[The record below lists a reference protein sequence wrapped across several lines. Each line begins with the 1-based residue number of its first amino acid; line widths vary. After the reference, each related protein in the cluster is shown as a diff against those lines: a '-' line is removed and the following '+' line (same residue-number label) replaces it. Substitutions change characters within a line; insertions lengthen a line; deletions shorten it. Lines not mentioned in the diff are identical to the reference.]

1 MTRVAHGTAVRS
13 TGAACGSRPFVM
25 APASR
30 PSGVAGGLVV
40 LSVLVSA
47 PGRGGGAQ
55 AAEGAASSS
64 EPQDALGR
72 AAEWITSGLEAA
84 GIAAILLGVLATTAV
99 FLRDG
104 LRAGGGAW
112 EDAYERYRADLG
124 RAILLGLELLVAA
137 DIVGTVAAP
146 LDLRSV
152 AALGLIVLIRTFLSF
167 SLEVEIKGRWPW
179 REGEARPRGAPP
191 RPSREAGP

>member
-1 MTRVAHGTAVRS
+1 MTRVAHGTPVRA
-13 TGAACGSRPFVM
+13 TGAACGGRPFVM
-25 APASR
+25 APTSR
-30 PSGVAGGLVV
+30 PSRVAGGLVV

-47 PGRGGGAQ
+47 PGRGGGAR
-55 AAEGAASSS
+55 AAEGASSS
-64 EPQDALGR
+64 PAAQDALGR

-179 REGEARPRGAPP
+179 QESGERHGRAPP
-191 RPSREAGP
+191 PPSREAGP